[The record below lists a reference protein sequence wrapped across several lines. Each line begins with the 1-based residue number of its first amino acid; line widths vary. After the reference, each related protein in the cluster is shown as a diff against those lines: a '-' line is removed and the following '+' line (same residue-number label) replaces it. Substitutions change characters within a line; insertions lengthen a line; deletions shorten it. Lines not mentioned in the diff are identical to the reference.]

1 MTIGGS
7 QFVVDFGWQALL
19 GDLGISAQDVLRK
32 ADLPLDLFT
41 RETPTLSTPEYFR
54 LWEAIMSASG
64 DPLFPLKVAQAFSAE
79 TFSPPLFACFCSRN
93 LKTALER
100 LAQYKPLV
108 GPLRLRLDQDQ
119 RKGQGKTVVTI
130 EPDPATLEIPL
141 SYFLMEQVFLVHMA
155 RSATREAIVPL
166 QVGVPDKVA
175 NKKDYEA
182 FFGCR
187 LSVSDRCVITFSE
200 TDAQRPF
207 LTANESM
214 WSIFEPELR
223 TRMQDLAPESDFR
236 ARVRACLTESLAG
249 GQCTMSEVARQLAVS
264 DRTLQRRLAE
274 EGTSFQK
281 EITRLREEL
290 AAHYLTRSAYTNA
303 EIAFLLGYDDPNSFI
318 RAFNG
323 WTGST
328 PDRMRSENRVH

>member
-1 MTIGGS
+1 MTNAGP

-19 GDLGISAQDVLRK
+19 GDLGVSAQDVLRM
-32 ADLPLDLFT
+32 ASLPLDLLT

-54 LWEAIMSASG
+54 LWGAIMKVSG
-64 DPLFPLKVAQAFSAE
+64 DPLFPLNVAQAFSAE

-93 LKTALER
+93 LNTALDR

-108 GPLRLRLDQDQ
+108 GPLRLKIDRTQDQ
-119 RKGQGKTVVTI
+119 TDVTI
-130 EPDPATLEIPL
+130 EPDPTTLEIPL

-155 RSATREAIVPL
+155 RSATRSNVVPL
-166 QVGVPDKVA
+166 QIMLPELGGEEDG
-175 NKKDYEA
+175 YEA

-187 LSVSDRCVITFSE
+187 LSASTVCKVTFSQA
-200 TDAQRPF
+200 DAERPF

-223 TRMQDLAPESDFR
+223 TRMQDLAPEAGFR

-281 EITRLREEL
+281 EITQLREEL

>member
-1 MTIGGS
+1 MTAGGS
-7 QFVVDFGWQALL
+7 QFVVDLGWRALL
-19 GDLGISAQDVLRK
+19 GDLGISDQDVLRR
-32 ADLPLDLFT
+32 ARLPLDLFT

-54 LWEAIMSASG
+54 LWDAIVDASG
-64 DPLFPLKVAQAFSAE
+64 DPLFPLKVGQAFSAE
-79 TFSPPLFACFCSRN
+79 TFSPPLFASFCSAN
-93 LKTALER
+93 LNQALER
-100 LAQYKPLV
+100 LAQYKPLI
-108 GPLRLRLDQDQ
+108 GPLFLELSRNS
-119 RKGQGKTVVTI
+119 RKTAVVI
-130 EPDPATLEIPL
+130 KADPPTLAIPQ

-155 RSATREAIVPL
+155 RSATREHIVPF
-166 QVGVPDKVA
+166 KVTLGGKISDVRA
-175 NKKDYEA
+175 YED
-182 FFGCR
+182 FFGC
-187 LSVSDRCVITFSE
+187 SVSGGRDCGIAFSHD
-200 TDAQRPF
+200 DAERPF
-207 LTANESM
+207 LTANDSM
-214 WSIFEPELR
+214 WAIFEPELR
-223 TRMQDLAPESDFR
+223 TRMQDLAPEADFR

-249 GQCTMSEVARQLAVS
+249 GHCTMSEVARQLAVS

>member
-1 MTIGGS
+1 MTNAGP

-19 GDLGISAQDVLRK
+19 GDLGVSAQDVLRM
-32 ADLPLDLFT
+32 ANLPLDLFT

-54 LWEAIMSASG
+54 LWDAIMNASG
-64 DPLFPLKVAQAFSAE
+64 DSLFPLKVAQAFSAE

-93 LKTALER
+93 LNTALDR

-108 GPLRLRLDQDQ
+108 GPLRLKIDRTQDQ
-119 RKGQGKTVVTI
+119 TEVTI
-130 EPDPATLEIPL
+130 EPDPTTLEIPL

-155 RSATREAIVPL
+155 RSATRSNVVPL
-166 QVGVPDKVA
+166 QIMLPELASEEDG
-175 NKKDYEA
+175 YEA

-187 LSVSDRCVITFSE
+187 LSASSVCKVTFSQA
-200 TDAQRPF
+200 DAERPF

-223 TRMQDLAPESDFR
+223 TRMQDLAPEAAFR
-236 ARVRACLTESLAG
+236 ARVRACLTEGLAG
-249 GQCTMSEVARQLAVS
+249 GQCTMSDVARQLAVS

>member
-1 MTIGGS
+1 MSNSGS

-19 GDLGISAQDVLRK
+19 GDLGISDQDVLRM
-32 ADLPLDLFT
+32 ASLPLDLFT

-54 LWEAIMSASG
+54 LWDAIMNASG
-64 DPLFPLKVAQAFSAE
+64 DALFPLKVAQAFSAE

-93 LKTALER
+93 LNTALDR

-108 GPLRLRLDQDQ
+108 GPLRLKIERDQD
-119 RKGQGKTVVTI
+119 RTEVTI
-130 EPDPATLEIPL
+130 EPEPSTLEIPL

-155 RSATREAIVPL
+155 RSATRGPIHPL
-166 QVGVPDKVA
+166 KVMLPNA
-175 NKKDYEA
+175 AMDTGEYEE

-187 LSVSDRCVITFSE
+187 LTASDVSRIVFSQA
-200 TDAQRPF
+200 DAERPF

-223 TRMQDLAPESDFR
+223 TRMQDLAPEASFR

-249 GQCTMSEVARQLAVS
+249 GHCTMSEVARQLAVS
-264 DRTLQRRLAE
+264 DRTLQRRLAD
-274 EGTSFQK
+274 EGTSFQN

>member
-1 MTIGGS
+1 MTTAGP

-19 GDLGISAQDVLRK
+19 GDLGVSAQDVLRM
-32 ADLPLDLFT
+32 ASLPLDLFT

-54 LWEAIMSASG
+54 LWGAIMKVSG
-64 DPLFPLKVAQAFSAE
+64 DSLFPLKVAQAFSAE

-93 LKTALER
+93 LNTALDR

-108 GPLRLRLDQDQ
+108 GPLRLKIDRTQDQ
-119 RKGQGKTVVTI
+119 TEVTI
-130 EPDPATLEIPL
+130 EPDPTTLEIPL

-155 RSATREAIVPL
+155 RSATRSNVVPV
-166 QVGVPDKVA
+166 QVMLPELVSEEDG
-175 NKKDYEA
+175 YEA
-182 FFGCR
+182 FFGCP
-187 LSVSDRCVITFSE
+187 LSASTACKVTFSQA
-200 TDAQRPF
+200 DADRPF

-223 TRMQDLAPESDFR
+223 TRMQDLAPEAGFR

-281 EITRLREEL
+281 EITQLREEL